1 MSAKTKDERIN
12 EVADQLFDLLKEFVG
27 KHVPGTTLETNG
39 ILATE
44 CKCESCRA
52 YKLIKWIEAGW
63 DDDSDK
69 EIRRAMDPSDE
80 ELGLEGEELTA
91 DNLTPEGM
99 GPDDKEE

>member
-12 EVADQLFDLLKEFVG
+12 EVADQLYELVERHF
-27 KHVPGTTLETNG
+27 ETQRVEGGPCPNLNAG
-39 ILATE
+39 VKCDCDY
-44 CKCESCRA
+44 CKA
-52 YKLIKWIEAGW
+52 HKLIEWIRAGW
-63 DDDSDK
+63 DDDDDQTV
-69 EIRRAMDPSDE
+69 RRAMDPSDE